1 MKRKKSLQRVL
12 SAFLTILLL
21 VSVVPTAVFAAGT
34 ETYQKISD
42 AAEFE
47 TGKYVMAVD
56 TGYAVG
62 PIDGTWVSAVKVT
75 PEGNVITDP
84 DAGMVVDLEVAD
96 SSVKIKL
103 SDGNYIAPKGG
114 NNNGI
119 QAGEYDWAW
128 SVENGKFVF
137 SGTED
142 DTVVLASN
150 KSSQNKFR
158 GYKKATATGN
168 PNGYPYQFT
177 LYKLAE
183 SGSGEQTVAAP
194 LADPMAGAVASGAE
208 ITLSTAT
215 PNAQIY
221 YTLDGSDPADANN
234 TVRELYSSENKP
246 VITEDCTLKAVA
258 VLEGAYSAVQRL
270 QYTVQGPEAGSLVTE
285 LKDEDEVVI
294 YLPSSK
300 KAVSTQASGNRLA
313 AANASVTDGI
323 LSTDAENV
331 VFTVETEDGETFR
344 FKAEDKYLTSGATG
358 NSLTMAASAGQYS
371 SWELEET
378 ENGFFIKNTE
388 AKYGSNPQ
396 YLEYYGSNFTTYG
409 MNSSN
414 ESIYTYQFY
423 YAPDAS
429 PEPTPDP
436 EPEAPI
442 EDGDQVVIYA
452 PAYNKALSSEK
463 NPDKDFYNAGTDVTV
478 GADGTLTGYTDV
490 DIWTV
495 KDNGDGTFSF
505 GQDGQYL
512 GMQDSYTSMD
522 LGEKH
527 DKWELEDAGEGLYYV
542 KNTGRD
548 AYMEWYDQNNYWSA
562 YYNINTGS
570 EGMFALAFYKVTDT
584 PDQPSGDAGSR
595 AETLQGGDEIVIYL
609 PSAQKA
615 ISSEA
620 SGSRLAGADAQADG
634 EKITTSADNVTF
646 TVEITEEGEYRF
658 IADGKY
664 LTSGATGNSLTLESE
679 AGQYSQWTLE
689 DADNGSF
696 IKNTAAQYNGNPQYI
711 EYYNSNFT
719 TYGKNSYADEAIYT
733 FQFYYAP
740 EGAVTPEPG
749 APAVEGLE
757 VEASP
762 KSGASVEAGQT
773 IALTAAD
780 GAEIYYTMSTDG
792 TEPAD
797 PDVTEE
803 SQKYTAPIE
812 IEKTPETDKPVII
825 KAVAYIPAAGE
836 EEAQT
841 GEVVTFTY
849 KAPMNL
855 GDYTLYFGQLH
866 AHTNLSDGT
875 GTVKQ
880 AFDHASQVDNL
891 DFLALTDHS
900 NSFDNDVEVHLD
912 SEKAEELS
920 ADWAEGRSGA
930 RDITERENGTFVGLY
945 GFEMTWSGGAPGH
958 INTFN
963 SDGFE
968 SRNCAPYKKGDN
980 YDVLQAY
987 FDTLNEN
994 PETISQFNHP
1004 GDTFGDFMDFS
1015 LYDPVVDN
1023 QITLIE
1029 VGNGEGA
1036 IGSSGYFPSYSYYT
1050 RALDK
1055 GWHVAPT
1062 NNQDNH
1068 KGNWGDSNTARSV
1081 VLATDLSEEA
1091 IYDAMKN
1098 YRVYATEDNDLSI
1111 LYSLNGNAMGSILDD
1126 QEAVNIE
1133 VSISDPTDTAGS
1145 TKVEVIVNGGQTL
1158 AEQTFE
1164 GESADISFDNLPATY
1179 GYYYLRITQADKN
1192 IAVTAPVWVG
1202 ESLNAGVSKTSSSV
1216 ALPIKGDEISIS
1228 SQIYNNLSDDM
1239 KVTSLTYTMEGQTEP
1254 FHTADVSSIGS
1265 NGVVAPRTSYS
1276 YEFPYMADQAG
1287 GFNINVQM
1295 KAIINGE
1302 EFTFTDVL
1310 KLSVSDPAIATKVL
1324 IDGTHYNDYVNG
1336 YYSGNM
1342 TNFINMGTA
1351 DNIQV
1356 KIAQPGESITAE
1368 TLSDVSL
1375 FVISAPLKYT
1385 SDYTGE
1391 AEISVFEEEFVNLVR
1406 DYVQG
1411 GGTVIVCG
1419 LADYQDANSGSPYT
1433 TYEQVNKLL
1442 EAIGATMRVNDDEI
1456 IDQDDNGG
1464 QPYRLYFDDFNTG
1477 STDPVVQEVLKGV
1490 VDSGLRYSSY
1500 SGCSVAVGNG
1510 EAIVYGHDTTY
1521 SINSKEP
1528 SQGHDKPV
1536 LSYSDLYD
1544 SESAVVQKGD
1554 VVAMATEP
1562 VGEGRVF
1569 LSGTVFCS
1577 NFEVAAEDQVSYSNG
1592 IIAQNILNMVKKEPV
1607 ISTIEEARAGTDGQV
1622 FTVVGTVAN
1631 GTAETGNAFFNTIY
1645 IQDDAGN
1652 GINVFPIDDNNIRRG
1667 DQVMITGSISK
1678 YIGDKQLSAINV
1690 TVLEGSKE
1698 VIISDAT
1705 TKEADD
1711 YEANFGKLVR
1721 VEGVVQ
1727 SVKLANGI
1735 VESIELQDESGQ
1747 SCRVFIDG
1755 YIDYSDDASP
1765 ELEGFVKEGATISA
1779 VGFVSHDAEGNR
1791 LRVRDRSEI
1800 KAEEQ
1805 SPVSE
1810 SYDVIFAL
1818 TNGAADGVL
1827 KAEGGKD
1834 YAATLKPADGYALPE
1849 TVKVIVGDAELPS
1862 EGYSYNAVTGE
1873 LMIYGAYITGDIQ
1886 ILAEFI
1892 KEPSEEPGDTEQPGD
1907 TETPDDTEKPG
1918 ESENPDGETPS
1929 EVPETGDAANI
1940 AVWLLVFAASG
1951 ILVILTLF
1959 KRKGTAK

>member
-194 LADPMAGAVASGAE
+194 LADPAAGAVASGAE

-258 VLEGAYSAVQRL
+258 VLGASMSAVQQL
-270 QYTVQGPEAGSLVTE
+270 SYTIKGEAVL
-285 LKDEDEVVI
+285 
-294 YLPSSK
+294 
-300 KAVSTQASGNRLA
+300 
-313 AANASVTDGI
+313 
-323 LSTDAENV
+323 
-331 VFTVETEDGETFR
+331 
-344 FKAEDKYLTSGATG
+344 
-358 NSLTMAASAGQYS
+358 
-371 SWELEET
+371 
-378 ENGFFIKNTE
+378 
-388 AKYGSNPQ
+388 
-396 YLEYYGSNFTTYG
+396 
-409 MNSSN
+409 
-414 ESIYTYQFY
+414 
-423 YAPDAS
+423 
-429 PEPTPDP
+429 
-436 EPEAPI
+436 

-900 NSFDNDVEVHLD
+900 NSFDNDANVHLD
-912 SEKAEELS
+912 SENAEELS
-920 ADWAEGRSGA
+920 EEWEEGRSGA
-930 RDITERENGTFVGLY
+930 RNITERENGTFVGLY
-945 GFEMTWSGGAPGH
+945 GFEMT
-958 INTFN
+958 
-963 SDGFE
+963 
-968 SRNCAPYKKGDN
+968 
-980 YDVLQAY
+980 
-987 FDTLNEN
+987 
-994 PETISQFNHP
+994 
-1004 GDTFGDFMDFS
+1004 
-1015 LYDPVVDN
+1015 
-1023 QITLIE
+1023 
-1029 VGNGEGA
+1029 
-1036 IGSSGYFPSYSYYT
+1036 
-1050 RALDK
+1050 
-1055 GWHVAPT
+1055 
-1062 NNQDNH
+1062 
-1068 KGNWGDSNTARSV
+1068 
-1081 VLATDLSEEA
+1081 
-1091 IYDAMKN
+1091 
-1098 YRVYATEDNDLSI
+1098 
-1111 LYSLNGNAMGSILDD
+1111 
-1126 QEAVNIE
+1126 
-1133 VSISDPTDTAGS
+1133 
-1145 TKVEVIVNGGQTL
+1145 
-1158 AEQTFE
+1158 
-1164 GESADISFDNLPATY
+1164 
-1179 GYYYLRITQADKN
+1179 
-1192 IAVTAPVWVG
+1192 
-1202 ESLNAGVSKTSSSV
+1202 
-1216 ALPIKGDEISIS
+1216 
-1228 SQIYNNLSDDM
+1228 
-1239 KVTSLTYTMEGQTEP
+1239 
-1254 FHTADVSSIGS
+1254 
-1265 NGVVAPRTSYS
+1265 
-1276 YEFPYMADQAG
+1276 
-1287 GFNINVQM
+1287 
-1295 KAIINGE
+1295 
-1302 EFTFTDVL
+1302 
-1310 KLSVSDPAIATKVL
+1310 
-1324 IDGTHYNDYVNG
+1324 
-1336 YYSGNM
+1336 
-1342 TNFINMGTA
+1342 
-1351 DNIQV
+1351 
-1356 KIAQPGESITAE
+1356 
-1368 TLSDVSL
+1368 
-1375 FVISAPLKYT
+1375 
-1385 SDYTGE
+1385 
-1391 AEISVFEEEFVNLVR
+1391 
-1406 DYVQG
+1406 
-1411 GGTVIVCG
+1411 
-1419 LADYQDANSGSPYT
+1419 
-1433 TYEQVNKLL
+1433 
-1442 EAIGATMRVNDDEI
+1442 
-1456 IDQDDNGG
+1456 
-1464 QPYRLYFDDFNTG
+1464 
-1477 STDPVVQEVLKGV
+1477 
-1490 VDSGLRYSSY
+1490 
-1500 SGCSVAVGNG
+1500 
-1510 EAIVYGHDTTY
+1510 
-1521 SINSKEP
+1521 
-1528 SQGHDKPV
+1528 
-1536 LSYSDLYD
+1536 
-1544 SESAVVQKGD
+1544 
-1554 VVAMATEP
+1554 
-1562 VGEGRVF
+1562 
-1569 LSGTVFCS
+1569 
-1577 NFEVAAEDQVSYSNG
+1577 
-1592 IIAQNILNMVKKEPV
+1592 
-1607 ISTIEEARAGTDGQV
+1607 
-1622 FTVVGTVAN
+1622 
-1631 GTAETGNAFFNTIY
+1631 
-1645 IQDDAGN
+1645 
-1652 GINVFPIDDNNIRRG
+1652 
-1667 DQVMITGSISK
+1667 
-1678 YIGDKQLSAINV
+1678 
-1690 TVLEGSKE
+1690 
-1698 VIISDAT
+1698 
-1705 TKEADD
+1705 
-1711 YEANFGKLVR
+1711 
-1721 VEGVVQ
+1721 
-1727 SVKLANGI
+1727 
-1735 VESIELQDESGQ
+1735 
-1747 SCRVFIDG
+1747 
-1755 YIDYSDDASP
+1755 
-1765 ELEGFVKEGATISA
+1765 
-1779 VGFVSHDAEGNR
+1779 
-1791 LRVRDRSEI
+1791 
-1800 KAEEQ
+1800 
-1805 SPVSE
+1805 
-1810 SYDVIFAL
+1810 
-1818 TNGAADGVL
+1818 
-1827 KAEGGKD
+1827 
-1834 YAATLKPADGYALPE
+1834 
-1849 TVKVIVGDAELPS
+1849 
-1862 EGYSYNAVTGE
+1862 
-1873 LMIYGAYITGDIQ
+1873 
-1886 ILAEFI
+1886 
-1892 KEPSEEPGDTEQPGD
+1892 
-1907 TETPDDTEKPG
+1907 
-1918 ESENPDGETPS
+1918 
-1929 EVPETGDAANI
+1929 
-1940 AVWLLVFAASG
+1940 
-1951 ILVILTLF
+1951 
-1959 KRKGTAK
+1959 

>member
-84 DAGMVVDLEVAD
+84 DAKMVVDLEVAG

-103 SDGNYIAPKGG
+103 SDGNYIAPEGE

-137 SGTED
+137 SGTD
-142 DTVVLASN
+142 GDTVTLASN
-150 KSSQNKFR
+150 EQYGNKFR
-158 GYKKATATGN
+158 AYKNTTAE
-168 PNGYPYQFT
+168 GYPHEFT

-194 LADPMAGAVASGAE
+194 LANPAAGAVASGAE

-234 TVRELYSSENKP
+234 TARELYSSENKP
-246 VITEDCTLKAVA
+246 VITEDGTLKAVA
-258 VLEGAYSAVQRL
+258 VLGASMSAVQQL
-270 QYTVQGPEAGSLVTE
+270 SYTIKGEAVL
-285 LKDEDEVVI
+285 
-294 YLPSSK
+294 
-300 KAVSTQASGNRLA
+300 
-313 AANASVTDGI
+313 
-323 LSTDAENV
+323 
-331 VFTVETEDGETFR
+331 
-344 FKAEDKYLTSGATG
+344 
-358 NSLTMAASAGQYS
+358 
-371 SWELEET
+371 
-378 ENGFFIKNTE
+378 
-388 AKYGSNPQ
+388 
-396 YLEYYGSNFTTYG
+396 
-409 MNSSN
+409 
-414 ESIYTYQFY
+414 
-423 YAPDAS
+423 
-429 PEPTPDP
+429 
-436 EPEAPI
+436 

-797 PDVTEE
+797 PDVTSV

-825 KAVAYIPAAGE
+825 KAVAHIPAAGV

-875 GTVKQ
+875 GTVEQ
-880 AFDHASQVDNL
+880 AFDHASKVDNL

-900 NSFDNDVEVHLD
+900 NSFDNDANVHLD
-912 SEKAEELS
+912 SENAEELS
-920 ADWAEGRSGA
+920 EEWEEGRSGA
-930 RDITERENGTFVGLY
+930 RNITEHENGTFVGLY

-968 SRNCAPYKKGDN
+968 SRNYAPYKKGDN

-1126 QEAVNIE
+1126 QESVNIE

-1164 GESADISFDNLPATY
+1164 GGSAELTFENLPATY

-1239 KVTSLTYTMEGQTEP
+1239 QVTSLTYTMEGQTEP

-1276 YEFPYMADQAG
+1276 YEFPYMAEQAG

-1356 KIAQPGESITAE
+1356 RIAQPGETITSE

-1442 EAIGATMRVNDDEI
+1442 EAIGATMRVNDDEL

-1536 LSYSDLYD
+1536 LSYSDPYD

-1554 VVAMATEP
+1554 VVAMATEA

-1667 DQVMITGSISK
+1667 DQVMITGSISE

-1834 YAATLKPADGYALPE
+1834 YATTLKPADGYALPE

-1862 EGYSYNAVTGE
+1862 EEYSYNAVTGE

-1918 ESENPDGETPS
+1918 ESENPDGEAPS

-1940 AVWLLVFAASG
+1940 TVWLLVFAASA